1 MNLLESGLAATER
14 VFELLDAEEEE
25 PDVEK
30 GILLGDVNGEV
41 ALERANFRYEP
52 EKPLITDFNLQVR
65 PGQTIAIV
73 GPTGAGKTTLVNLLM
88 RFYELDSGRTSI
100 NRVSTPTR
108 SRD

>member
-73 GPTGAGKTTLVNLLM
+73 GPTGAGKTTIVTLLIP
-88 RFYELDSGRTSI
+88 FYHTHPARL
-100 NRVSTPTR
+100 STPPATP
-108 SRD
+108 